1 MGEIIFKEESYQIMG
16 ACFEV
21 YSQMGPGFIEPVY
34 QECLCLELCAREIPF
49 KSKEKLNAK
58 YKNQVLKSR
67 FQPDFICFD
76 LIVLELKA
84 VSELNDIHRA
94 QLHNYLKLTS
104 LHLGILINFCSHPQ
118 LHFERI
124 ARSRQRGTAK

>member
-1 MGEIIFKEESYQIMG
+1 MDEIMFKEESYQIMG

-21 YSQMGPGFIEPVY
+21 YSQMGPGFLEPVY
-34 QECLCLELCAREIPF
+34 QECLCLELRAREIPF
-49 KSKEKLNAK
+49 KAREKLNAK
-58 YKNQVLKSR
+58 YKNQILKSY

-84 VSELNDIHRA
+84 VSELHAIHRA

-104 LHLGILINFCSHPQ
+104 LHLGILINFCSHPKLQ
-118 LHFERI
+118 FERI
-124 ARSRQRGTAK
+124 ARSRHKGTAK

>member
-1 MGEIIFKEESYQIMG
+1 MSEIMFKEESYRIMG

-21 YSQMGPGFIEPVY
+21 YSQMGPGFLEPVY
-34 QECLCLELCAREIPF
+34 HECLCLELQAREIPF

-84 VSELNDIHRA
+84 VSELLDIHRA

-104 LHLGILINFCSHPQ
+104 LQLGILINFSSHPK

-124 ARSRQRGTAK
+124 ARSRQKATAK